1 MNFETGNLLKPLFL
15 FFIDLYTNVQLSYN
29 IYVKEYVVYLSKL
42 YCFYYYYSD
51 SYEVIRN
58 GEVVSKYYSYN
69 DLLLNTNNISNSD
82 DVIILTF
89 YEYESNKI
97 NKIIINIKDIENDT
111 LVDYEKIKPML
122 MTIELEDLD
131 NNSKNFIIDL
141 ENPFNYYFKDVKP
154 FTFGFLQYYLLEKY
168 KHTLSNNYNINII
181 TNDMVIIQLKKDNSF
196 IFQ

>member
-1 MNFETGNLLKPLFL
+1 MNFETGNLFKPLFL
-15 FFIDLYTNVQLSYN
+15 FFINLYTTLQLSYN

-51 SYEVIRN
+51 YYEIIKN
-58 GEVVSKYYSYN
+58 GEVVSKYYTYN
-69 DLLLNTNNISNSD
+69 DLLLNKNYISNL

-89 YEYESNKI
+89 YDYESNKI
-97 NKIIINIKDIENDT
+97 NKVIINIKDIENDT
-111 LVDYEKIKPML
+111 LVNYERIKPML

-131 NNSKNFIIDL
+131 NNSTNFIIDL
-141 ENPFNYYFKDVKP
+141 EEPFNYYFKDVQP

-181 TNDMVIIQLKKDNSF
+181 TNDMDIIQLKKDNSF
-196 IFQ
+196 VFQ

>member
-1 MNFETGNLLKPLFL
+1 M
-15 FFIDLYTNVQLSYN
+15 SYN
-29 IYVKEYVVYLSKL
+29 IYVKEYVVHLSKL

-51 SYEVIRN
+51 YYEVIEN
-58 GEVVSKYYSYN
+58 GEVVSKYYTYN
-69 DLLLNTNNISNSD
+69 DLLLNKNNISNL

-89 YEYESNKI
+89 YDYESNRI
-97 NKIIINIKDIENDT
+97 NKIIINIKDIENNT
-111 LVDYEKIKPML
+111 LVNYEKIKPML

-141 ENPFNYYFKDVKP
+141 EEPFNYYFKDVQP

-181 TNDMVIIQLKKDNSF
+181 TNDMDIIQLKKDNSF
-196 IFQ
+196 VFQ

>member
-141 ENPFNYYFKDVKP
+141 ENPFNYYFKDVQP
-154 FTFGFLQYYLLEKY
+154 FTIGFLKYYLLEKY

-181 TNDMVIIQLKKDNSF
+181 TNDMNIIQLKKDNSF